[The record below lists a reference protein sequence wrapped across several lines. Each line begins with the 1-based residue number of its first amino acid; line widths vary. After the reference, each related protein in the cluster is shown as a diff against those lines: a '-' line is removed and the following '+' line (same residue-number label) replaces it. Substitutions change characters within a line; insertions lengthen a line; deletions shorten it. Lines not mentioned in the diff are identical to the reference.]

1 MPSSDLYV
9 GLISG
14 TSVDGVD
21 CALVQFNKD
30 QPTLLC
36 SHFKPSPDSLRQTV
50 LQICSGEKLDLST
63 LGQIDIQVGR
73 FFAEGV
79 NELLEESG
87 TKPKNVTAIGS
98 HGQTFWHQP
107 AGLYPF
113 SMQLG
118 DPNSIAFHTG
128 ITTVADFRRMDIV
141 AGGQGA
147 PLAPLLHRN
156 VFQSKESARAVANIG
171 GISNLT
177 CLPVT
182 GDSAAFD
189 SGPGNVLMDYW
200 IGKHEQRRFDENGQ
214 WAASGNVNAGLLDKL
229 LDESYFALKHPK
241 STGRELFS
249 GDWLENKLSLL
260 PEIAPADVQATL
272 LALTAKTI
280 AADLTK
286 VMAAEALY
294 VCGGGA
300 HNTALMDA
308 LRNELPDTDVAS
320 TAALGIHPDWVEAIA
335 FAWMARERMEGRAI
349 DTKEFTGAK
358 EPVMLGGVYTPR

>member
-21 CALVQFNKD
+21 CALVQFDQD

-36 SHFKPSPDSLRQTV
+36 SHFKPSPDDLRQRV
-50 LQICSGEKLDLST
+50 LQICCGEKLDLST
-63 LGQIDIQVGR
+63 IGQIDTQVGR

-79 NELLEESG
+79 NELLAESG
-87 TKPKNVTAIGS
+87 TKPKHVTAIGS

-107 AGLYPF
+107 VGLFPF

-156 VFQSKESARAVANIG
+156 VFQSAENSRAVANIG

-177 CLPVT
+177 CLPT
-182 GDSAAFD
+182 NGQCAAFD

-200 IGKHEQRRFDENGQ
+200 IGKHQQRRYDENGQ
-214 WAASGNVNAGLLDKL
+214 WAASGTVHAGLLDKL
-229 LDESYFALKHPK
+229 LDESYFSLNYPK
-241 STGRELFS
+241 STGRELFN
-249 GDWLENKLSLL
+249 GEWLESKLKVL
-260 PEIAPADVQATL
+260 PELAAADVQATL

-280 AADLTK
+280 ATDLLKAMT
-286 VMAAEALY
+286 AEALY

-300 HNTALMDA
+300 HNAALMDA
-308 LRNELPDTDVAS
+308 LRQELPGTDVLS
-320 TAALGIHPDWVEAIA
+320 SEVLGINPDWVEAIA

-349 DTKEFTGAK
+349 DTKPFTGAI
-358 EPVMLGGVYTPR
+358 EPVMLGGVYKPR

>member
-1 MPSSDLYV
+1 MSSSDLYV

-21 CALVQFNKD
+21 CALVQFDQD

-36 SHFKPSPDSLRQTV
+36 SHFKPSPDELRQKV
-50 LQICSGEKLDLST
+50 LQICSGEKVDLSS

-156 VFQSKESARAVANIG
+156 VFQSSESSRAVANIG

-177 CLPVT
+177 CLPVN
-182 GDSAAFD
+182 GKSAAFD

-200 IGKHEQRRFDENGQ
+200 IGKHQQRRYDENGQ
-214 WAASGNVNAGLLDKL
+214 WAASGKVNLGLLDKL
-229 LDESYFALKHPK
+229 LDESYFSLSYPK
-241 STGRELFS
+241 STGRELFN
-249 GDWLENKLSLL
+249 GEWLETKLELV
-260 PEIAPADVQATL
+260 PAIDPADVQATL

-280 AADLTK
+280 AADLTRL
-286 VMAAEALY
+286 MAAEALY

-300 HNTALMDA
+300 HNGTLMTAL
-308 LRNELPDTDVAS
+308 RIELPDTEVTS
-320 TAALGIHPDWVEAIA
+320 TEALGIDPDWVEAIA
-335 FAWMARERMEGRAI
+335 FAWMARERMEGRAL
-349 DTKEFTGAK
+349 DTRPFTGAI

>member
-1 MPSSDLYV
+1 MSSSDLYI

-21 CALVQFNKD
+21 CALVQFEAD
-30 QPTLLC
+30 QPNLLC
-36 SHFKPSPDSLRQTV
+36 THFKPSPDELREKI
-50 LQICSGEKLDLST
+50 LQICSGEKTDLST

-87 TKPKNVTAIGS
+87 TKPKKVKAIGS

-128 ITTVADFRRMDIV
+128 ITTVADFRRMDVV

-156 VFQSKESARAVANIG
+156 VFQSSETSRAVANIG
-171 GISNLT
+171 GISNIT
-177 CLPVT
+177 CLPVN
-182 GDSAAFD
+182 GNSAAFD

-200 IGKHEQRRFDENGQ
+200 IGKHQQRRFDENGK
-214 WAASGNVNAGLLDKL
+214 WAASGKVDEQLLEKL
-229 LDESYFALKHPK
+229 LDESYFSLNYPK
-241 STGRELFS
+241 STGRELFN
-249 GDWLENKLSLL
+249 GEWLENKLAT
-260 PEIAPADVQATL
+260 APAIAAEDVQATL
-272 LALTAKTI
+272 LTLTARTI
-280 AADLTK
+280 ANDLTRL
-286 VMAAEALY
+286 MAAEALY

-300 HNTALMDA
+300 QNAALMTALSA
-308 LRNELPDTDVAS
+308 ELPNTEVTS
-320 TAALGIHPDWVEAIA
+320 TEVLGVHPDWVEAIA
-335 FAWMARERMEGRAI
+335 FAWMARERMENRAI
-349 DTKEFTGAK
+349 DTKPFTGAI
-358 EPVMLGGVYTPR
+358 ERVMLGGVYTPR

>member
-1 MPSSDLYV
+1 MPTSDLYV

-21 CALVQFNKD
+21 CALVQFEQD

-36 SHFKPSPDSLRQTV
+36 SHFKPSPDELRQRV

-63 LGQIDIQVGR
+63 IGQIDTQVGR
-73 FFAEGV
+73 YFAEGV

-87 TKPKNVTAIGS
+87 TKPKHVTAIGS

-156 VFQSKESARAVANIG
+156 VFQSSEHSRAVVNIG
-171 GISNLT
+171 GMSNLT
-177 CLPVT
+177 CLPAN
-182 GDSAAFD
+182 GRCSAFD

-200 IGKHEQRRFDENGQ
+200 IGKHQNLRFDEDGQ
-214 WAASGNVNAGLLDKL
+214 WAASGTVNMGLLARL
-229 LDESYFALKHPK
+229 LDESYFALSSPK
-241 STGRELFS
+241 STGRELFNS
-249 GDWLENKLSLL
+249 EWLESRLKLI
-260 PEIAPADVQATL
+260 PEIAAADVQATL

-280 AADLTK
+280 ATDLK
-286 VMAAEALY
+286 KAMVAEALY

-300 HNTALMDA
+300 HNAALMGA
-308 LRNELPDTDVAS
+308 LAAELPDTEVTS
-320 TAALGIHPDWVEAIA
+320 SEALGMDPDWVEAIA
-335 FAWMARERMEGRAI
+335 FAWMARERIEGRAI
-349 DTKEFTGAK
+349 DTKPFTGAV
-358 EPVMLGGVYTPR
+358 EPIMLGGVYTAR